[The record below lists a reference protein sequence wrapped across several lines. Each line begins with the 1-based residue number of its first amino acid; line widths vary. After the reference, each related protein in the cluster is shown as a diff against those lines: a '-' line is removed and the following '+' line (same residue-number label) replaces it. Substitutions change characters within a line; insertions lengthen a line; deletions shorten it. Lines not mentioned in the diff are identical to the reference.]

1 MLTLLSDREAHQL
14 ASYVTEIETALTEIT
29 RIIGGAQTVQLEQSP
44 HTKPLPVVVT
54 NDSAKSQVKTRKSH
68 RKVRASL
75 NEKKVLEIKRRLA
88 AGDKAGAIAKDYR
101 VHVTT
106 VNAIKYGKTWNHV
119 QLQQTVTA

>member
-44 HTKPLPVVVT
+44 HTRAMPVVMT
-54 NDSAKSQVKTRKSH
+54 NDTAKSQVKTRKSH
-68 RKVRASL
+68 RKAKVSL

-88 AGDKAGAIAKDYR
+88 SGDKAGAIAKDYR

-106 VNAIKYGKTWNHV
+106 VNAIKYGRTWNHV